1 MKLNTEF
8 MIEAFKASLLGIPVT
23 LAITAVSLMISIP
36 LALLMAVKKI
46 NSKGP
51 VSFLIN
57 GYVSIIRSTPMV
69 LQILLL
75 YSLLPSLLNY
85 LIRQVLKLDFN
96 IFKIP
101 AIYYAYAVFS
111 LNTTAILSEVFRSAF
126 LTVDKGQLEAGLS
139 VGLGKFRTYMR
150 IIIPQALVV
159 ALPTICNV
167 TVGLLKS
174 SSLAF
179 LMTVQDIT
187 AIAKLKAA
195 YAYNYIEAYSVIFI
209 LYIILCTMVQLIFK
223 YIEVQIHKRR

>member
-111 LNTTAILSEVFRSAF
+111 LNTTAIL
-126 LTVDKGQLEAGLS
+126 
-139 VGLGKFRTYMR
+139 
-150 IIIPQALVV
+150 
-159 ALPTICNV
+159 
-167 TVGLLKS
+167 
-174 SSLAF
+174 
-179 LMTVQDIT
+179 
-187 AIAKLKAA
+187 
-195 YAYNYIEAYSVIFI
+195 
-209 LYIILCTMVQLIFK
+209 
-223 YIEVQIHKRR
+223 

>member
-8 MIEAFKASLLGIPVT
+8 MIEAFKASLSGIPVT
-23 LAITAVSLMISIP
+23 LGITVVSLMISMP
-36 LALLMAVKKI
+36 LALMMAIKKI

-51 VSFLIN
+51 LSFLIN
-57 GYVSIIRSTPMV
+57 TYVSIVRSTPMV

-75 YSLLPSLLNY
+75 YSLLPSFLNFF
-85 LIRQVLKLDFN
+85 IKQVLKIDFN

-111 LNTTAILSEVFRSAF
+111 LNTTAILSEVFRSAL

-139 VGLGKFRTYMR
+139 VGLGKFLTYIR

-159 ALPTICNV
+159 ALPNICNV

-179 LMTVQDIT
+179 FMTVQDIT

-195 YAYNYIEAYSVIFI
+195 YAYNYIEAYSIIFI
-209 LYIILCTMVQLIFK
+209 LYIILCTVVQLIFK

>member
-8 MIEAFKASLLGIPVT
+8 MIEAFKASLSGIPVT
-23 LAITAVSLMISIP
+23 LGITVVSLMISMP
-36 LALLMAVKKI
+36 LALMMAIKKM

-51 VSFLIN
+51 LSFLIN
-57 GYVSIIRSTPMV
+57 TYVSIVRSTPMV

-75 YSLLPSLLNY
+75 YSLLPSFLNFF
-85 LIRQVLKLDFN
+85 IKQVLKIDFN

-111 LNTTAILSEVFRSAF
+111 LNTTAILSEVFRSAL

-139 VGLGKFRTYMR
+139 VGLSKFLTYIR

-159 ALPTICNV
+159 ALPNICNV

-179 LMTVQDIT
+179 FMTVQDIT

-195 YAYNYIEAYSVIFI
+195 YAYNYIEAYSIIFI
-209 LYIILCTMVQLIFK
+209 LYIILCTLVQLVFK

>member
-8 MIEAFKASLLGIPVT
+8 MIEAFKASLSGIPVT
-23 LAITAVSLMISIP
+23 LGITVVSLMISMP
-36 LALLMAVKKI
+36 LALIMAIKKI

-51 VSFLIN
+51 LSFLIN
-57 GYVSIIRSTPMV
+57 TYVSIVRSTPMV

-75 YSLLPSLLNY
+75 YSLLPSFLNFF
-85 LIRQVLKLDFN
+85 IKQVLKIDFN

-111 LNTTAILSEVFRSAF
+111 LNTTAILSEVFRSAL

-139 VGLGKFRTYMR
+139 VGLGKFLTYIR

-159 ALPTICNV
+159 ALPNICNV

-179 LMTVQDIT
+179 FMTVQDIT

-195 YAYNYIEAYSVIFI
+195 YAYNYIEAYLIIFI

>member
-8 MIEAFKASLLGIPVT
+8 MIEAFKASLSGIPVT
-23 LAITAVSLMISIP
+23 LGITVVSLMISMP
-36 LALLMAVKKI
+36 LALMMAIKKI

-51 VSFLIN
+51 LNFLIN
-57 GYVSIIRSTPMV
+57 TYVSIVRSTPMV

-75 YSLLPSLLNY
+75 YSLLPSFLNFF
-85 LIRQVLKLDFN
+85 IKQVLKIDFN

-111 LNTTAILSEVFRSAF
+111 LNTTAILSEVFRSAL

-139 VGLGKFRTYMR
+139 VGLSKFLTYIR

-159 ALPTICNV
+159 ALPNICNV

-179 LMTVQDIT
+179 FMTVQDIT

-195 YAYNYIEAYSVIFI
+195 YAYNYIEAYSIIFI
-209 LYIILCTMVQLIFK
+209 LYIILCTLVQLIFK

>member
-8 MIEAFKASLLGIPVT
+8 MIEAFKASLSGIPVT
-23 LAITAVSLMISIP
+23 LGITVVSLMISMP
-36 LALLMAVKKI
+36 LALMMAIKKI

-51 VSFLIN
+51 LSFLIN
-57 GYVSIIRSTPMV
+57 TYVSIVRSTPMV

-75 YSLLPSLLNY
+75 YSLLPSFLNFF
-85 LIRQVLKLDFN
+85 IKQVLKIDFN

-111 LNTTAILSEVFRSAF
+111 LNTTAILSEVFRSAL

-139 VGLGKFRTYMR
+139 IGLGKFLTYIR

-159 ALPTICNV
+159 ALPNICYV

-179 LMTVQDIT
+179 FMTVQDIT

-195 YAYNYIEAYSVIFI
+195 YAYNYIEAYSIIFI

>member
-111 LNTTAILSEVFRSAF
+111 LNTTAILSEVFRSAL

-159 ALPTICNV
+159 ALPNICNV

-209 LYIILCTMVQLIFK
+209 LYIILCTMVQRII
-223 YIEVQIHKRR
+223 YNIII

>member
-1 MKLNTEF
+1 
-8 MIEAFKASLLGIPVT
+8 MIEAFKASLSGIPVT
-23 LAITAVSLMISIP
+23 LGITVVSLMISMP
-36 LALLMAVKKI
+36 LALMMAIKKI

-51 VSFLIN
+51 LSFLIN
-57 GYVSIIRSTPMV
+57 TYISIIRSTPMV

-75 YSLLPSLLNY
+75 YSLLPSFLNFF
-85 LIRQVLKLDFN
+85 IKQVLKIDFN

-111 LNTTAILSEVFRSAF
+111 LNTTAILSEVFRSAL

-139 VGLGKFRTYMR
+139 IGLGKFLTYIR

-159 ALPTICNV
+159 ALPNICNV

-179 LMTVQDIT
+179 FMTVQDIT

-195 YAYNYIEAYSVIFI
+195 YAYNYIEAYSIIFI

>member
-8 MIEAFKASLLGIPVT
+8 MIEAFKASLSGIPVT
-23 LAITAVSLMISIP
+23 LGITVVSLMISMP
-36 LALLMAVKKI
+36 LALMMAIKKM

-51 VSFLIN
+51 LSFLIN
-57 GYVSIIRSTPMV
+57 TYVSIVRSTPMV

-75 YSLLPSLLNY
+75 YSLLPSFLNFF
-85 LIRQVLKLDFN
+85 IKQVLKIDFN

-111 LNTTAILSEVFRSAF
+111 LNTTAILSEVFRSAL

-139 VGLGKFRTYMR
+139 VGLSKFLTYIR

-159 ALPTICNV
+159 ALPNICNV

-179 LMTVQDIT
+179 FMTVQDIT

-195 YAYNYIEAYSVIFI
+195 YAYNYIEAYSIIFI
-209 LYIILCTMVQLIFK
+209 LYIILCTMVQLVFK

>member
-8 MIEAFKASLLGIPVT
+8 MIEAFKASLSGIPVT
-23 LAITAVSLMISIP
+23 LGITVVSLMISMP
-36 LALLMAVKKI
+36 LALMMAIKKI

-51 VSFLIN
+51 LSFLIN
-57 GYVSIIRSTPMV
+57 TYVSIVRSTPMV

-75 YSLLPSLLNY
+75 YSLLPSFLNFF
-85 LIRQVLKLDFN
+85 IKQVLKIDFN

-101 AIYYAYAVFS
+101 AIYYAYGVFS
-111 LNTTAILSEVFRSAF
+111 LNTTAILSEVFRSAL

-139 VGLGKFRTYMR
+139 VGLSKFLTYIR

-159 ALPTICNV
+159 ALPNICNV

-179 LMTVQDIT
+179 FMTVQDIT

-195 YAYNYIEAYSVIFI
+195 YAYNYIEAYSIIFI
-209 LYIILCTMVQLIFK
+209 LYIILCTLVQLIFK

>member
-8 MIEAFKASLLGIPVT
+8 MIEAFKASLSGIPVT
-23 LAITAVSLMISIP
+23 LGITVVSLMISMP
-36 LALLMAVKKI
+36 LALMMAIKKI

-51 VSFLIN
+51 LSFLIN
-57 GYVSIIRSTPMV
+57 TYISIIRSTPMV

-75 YSLLPSLLNY
+75 YSLLPSFLNFF
-85 LIRQVLKLDFN
+85 IKQVLKIDFN

-111 LNTTAILSEVFRSAF
+111 LNTTAILSEVFRSAL

-139 VGLGKFRTYMR
+139 IGLGKFLTYIR

-159 ALPTICNV
+159 ALPNICNV

-179 LMTVQDIT
+179 FMTVQDIT

-195 YAYNYIEAYSVIFI
+195 YAYNYIEAYSIIFI
-209 LYIILCTMVQLIFK
+209 LYIILCTMVQLVFK

>member
-8 MIEAFKASLLGIPVT
+8 MIEAFKASLSGIPITLGITV
-23 LAITAVSLMISIP
+23 VSLMISMP
-36 LALLMAVKKI
+36 LALMMAIKKI

-51 VSFLIN
+51 LSFLIN
-57 GYVSIIRSTPMV
+57 TYVSIVRSTPMV

-75 YSLLPSLLNY
+75 YSLLPSFLNFF
-85 LIRQVLKLDFN
+85 IKHVLKIDFN

-111 LNTTAILSEVFRSAF
+111 LNTTAILSEVFRSAL

-139 VGLGKFRTYMR
+139 IGLGKFLTYIR

-159 ALPTICNV
+159 ALPNICHV

-179 LMTVQDIT
+179 FMTVQDIT

-195 YAYNYIEAYSVIFI
+195 YAYNYIEAYSIIFI

>member
-8 MIEAFKASLLGIPVT
+8 MIEAFKASLSGIPVT
-23 LAITAVSLMISIP
+23 LGITVVSLMISMP
-36 LALLMAVKKI
+36 LALMMAIKKI

-51 VSFLIN
+51 LSFLIN
-57 GYVSIIRSTPMV
+57 TYISIIRSTPMV

-75 YSLLPSLLNY
+75 YSLLPSFLNFF
-85 LIRQVLKLDFN
+85 IKQVLKIDFN

-111 LNTTAILSEVFRSAF
+111 LNTTAILSEVFRSAL

-139 VGLGKFRTYMR
+139 IGLSKFLTYIR

-159 ALPTICNV
+159 ALPNICNV

-179 LMTVQDIT
+179 FMTVQDIT

-195 YAYNYIEAYSVIFI
+195 YAYNYIEAYSIIFI

>member
-8 MIEAFKASLLGIPVT
+8 MIEAFKASLSGIPVT
-23 LAITAVSLMISIP
+23 LGITVVSLMISMR
-36 LALLMAVKKI
+36 LALMMAIKKI

-51 VSFLIN
+51 LSFLIN
-57 GYVSIIRSTPMV
+57 TYISIIRSTPMV

-75 YSLLPSLLNY
+75 YSLLPSFLNFF
-85 LIRQVLKLDFN
+85 IKQVLKIDFN

-111 LNTTAILSEVFRSAF
+111 LNTTAILSEVFRSAL

-139 VGLGKFRTYMR
+139 IGLGKFLTYIR

-159 ALPTICNV
+159 ALPNICNV

-179 LMTVQDIT
+179 FMTVQDIT

-195 YAYNYIEAYSVIFI
+195 YAYNYIEAYSIIFI

>member
-8 MIEAFKASLLGIPVT
+8 MIEAFKASLSGIPVT
-23 LAITAVSLMISIP
+23 LGITVVSLMISMP
-36 LALLMAVKKI
+36 LALMMAIKKI

-51 VSFLIN
+51 LSFLIN
-57 GYVSIIRSTPMV
+57 TYISIIRSTPMV

-75 YSLLPSLLNY
+75 YSLLPSFLNFF
-85 LIRQVLKLDFN
+85 IKQVLKIDFN

-111 LNTTAILSEVFRSAF
+111 LNTTAILSEVFRSAL

-139 VGLGKFRTYMR
+139 VGLGKFLTYIR

-159 ALPTICNV
+159 ALPNICNV

-179 LMTVQDIT
+179 FMTVQDIT

-195 YAYNYIEAYSVIFI
+195 YAYNYIEAYSIIFI

>member
-46 NSKGP
+46 NSKDP

-111 LNTTAILSEVFRSAF
+111 LNTTAILSEVFRSAL

-159 ALPTICNV
+159 ALPNICNV

>member
-8 MIEAFKASLLGIPVT
+8 MIEAFKASLSGIPVT
-23 LAITAVSLMISIP
+23 LGITVVSLMISMP
-36 LALLMAVKKI
+36 LALMMAIKKI

-51 VSFLIN
+51 LSFLIN
-57 GYVSIIRSTPMV
+57 TYVSIVRSTPMV

-75 YSLLPSLLNY
+75 YSLLPSFLNFF
-85 LIRQVLKLDFN
+85 IKQVLRIDFN

-111 LNTTAILSEVFRSAF
+111 LNTTAILSEVFRSAL

-139 VGLGKFRTYMR
+139 VGLGKFLTYIR

-159 ALPTICNV
+159 ALPNICNV

-179 LMTVQDIT
+179 FMTVQDIT

-195 YAYNYIEAYSVIFI
+195 YAYNYIEAYSIIFI

>member
-51 VSFLIN
+51 VN

-111 LNTTAILSEVFRSAF
+111 LNTTAILSEVFRSAL

-159 ALPTICNV
+159 ALPNICNV

>member
-8 MIEAFKASLLGIPVT
+8 MIEAFKASLSGIPVT
-23 LAITAVSLMISIP
+23 LGITVVSLMISMP
-36 LALLMAVKKI
+36 VALMMAIKKI

-51 VSFLIN
+51 LSFLIN
-57 GYVSIIRSTPMV
+57 AYVSVVRSTPMV

-75 YSLLPSLLNY
+75 YSLLPSFLNFF
-85 LIRQVLKLDFN
+85 IKQVLKIDFN

-111 LNTTAILSEVFRSAF
+111 LNTTAILSEVFRSAL

-139 VGLGKFRTYMR
+139 IGLGKFLTYIR

-159 ALPTICNV
+159 ALPNICNV

-179 LMTVQDIT
+179 FMTVQDIT

-195 YAYNYIEAYSVIFI
+195 YAYNYIEAYSIIFI
-209 LYIILCTMVQLIFK
+209 LYIILCTLVQLIFK

>member
-8 MIEAFKASLLGIPVT
+8 MIEAFKASLSGIPVT
-23 LAITAVSLMISIP
+23 LGITVVSLMISMP
-36 LALLMAVKKI
+36 LALMMAIKKI

-51 VSFLIN
+51 LSFLIN
-57 GYVSIIRSTPMV
+57 TYISIIRSTPMV

-75 YSLLPSLLNY
+75 YSLLPSFLNFF
-85 LIRQVLKLDFN
+85 IKQVLKIDFN

-111 LNTTAILSEVFRSAF
+111 LNTTAILSEVFRSAL

-139 VGLGKFRTYMR
+139 VGLSKFLTYIR

-159 ALPTICNV
+159 ALPNICNV

-179 LMTVQDIT
+179 FMTVQDIT

-195 YAYNYIEAYSVIFI
+195 YAYNYIEAYSIIFI

>member
-8 MIEAFKASLLGIPVT
+8 MIEAFKASLSGIPVT
-23 LAITAVSLMISIP
+23 LGITVVSLMVSMP
-36 LALLMAVKKI
+36 LALMMAIKKI

-51 VSFLIN
+51 LSFLIN
-57 GYVSIIRSTPMV
+57 TYVSIVRSTPMV

-75 YSLLPSLLNY
+75 YSLLPSFLNFF
-85 LIRQVLKLDFN
+85 IKQVLKLDFN

-111 LNTTAILSEVFRSAF
+111 LNTTAILSEVFRSAL

-139 VGLGKFRTYMR
+139 VGLSKFLTYIR

-159 ALPTICNV
+159 ALPNICNV

-195 YAYNYIEAYSVIFI
+195 YAYNYIEAYSIIFI
-209 LYIILCTMVQLIFK
+209 LYIILCTIVQLIFK

>member
-8 MIEAFKASLLGIPVT
+8 MIEAFKASLSGIPVT
-23 LAITAVSLMISIP
+23 LGITVVSLMVSMP
-36 LALLMAVKKI
+36 LALMMAIKKI
-46 NSKGP
+46 NLKGP
-51 VSFLIN
+51 LSFLIN
-57 GYVSIIRSTPMV
+57 TYVSIVRSTPMV

-75 YSLLPSLLNY
+75 YSLLPSFLNFF
-85 LIRQVLKLDFN
+85 IKQVLKIDFN

-111 LNTTAILSEVFRSAF
+111 LNTTAILSEVFRSAL

-139 VGLGKFRTYMR
+139 VGLGKFLTYIR

-159 ALPTICNV
+159 ALPNICNV

-179 LMTVQDIT
+179 FMTVQDIT

-195 YAYNYIEAYSVIFI
+195 YAYNYIEAYSIIFI
-209 LYIILCTMVQLIFK
+209 LYIILCTVVQLIFK

>member
-8 MIEAFKASLLGIPVT
+8 MIEAFKASLSGIPVT
-23 LAITAVSLMISIP
+23 LGITVVSLMISIP
-36 LALLMAVKKI
+36 LALMMAIKKI

-51 VSFLIN
+51 LSFLIN
-57 GYVSIIRSTPMV
+57 TYISIIRSTPMV

-75 YSLLPSLLNY
+75 YSLLPSFLNFF
-85 LIRQVLKLDFN
+85 IKQVLKIDFN

-111 LNTTAILSEVFRSAF
+111 LNTTAILSEVFRSAL

-139 VGLGKFRTYMR
+139 IGLGKFLTYIR

-159 ALPTICNV
+159 ALPNICNV

-179 LMTVQDIT
+179 FMTVQDIT

-195 YAYNYIEAYSVIFI
+195 YAYNYIEAYSIIFI

>member
-8 MIEAFKASLLGIPVT
+8 MIEAFKASLSGIPVT
-23 LAITAVSLMISIP
+23 LGITVVSLMISMP
-36 LALLMAVKKI
+36 LALMMAIKKI

-51 VSFLIN
+51 LSFLIN
-57 GYVSIIRSTPMV
+57 TYVSIVRSTPMV

-75 YSLLPSLLNY
+75 YSLLPSFLNFF
-85 LIRQVLKLDFN
+85 IKQVLKIDFN

-111 LNTTAILSEVFRSAF
+111 LNTTAILSEVFRSAL

-139 VGLGKFRTYMR
+139 IGLGKFLTYIR

-159 ALPTICNV
+159 ALPNICNV

-179 LMTVQDIT
+179 FMTVQDIT

-195 YAYNYIEAYSVIFI
+195 YAYNYIEAYSIIFI
-209 LYIILCTMVQLIFK
+209 LYIILCTLVQLIFK

>member
-1 MKLNTEF
+1 
-8 MIEAFKASLLGIPVT
+8 MIEAFKASLSGIPVT
-23 LAITAVSLMISIP
+23 LGITVVSLMISMP
-36 LALLMAVKKI
+36 LALMMAIKKI

-51 VSFLIN
+51 LSFLIN
-57 GYVSIIRSTPMV
+57 TYVSIVRSTPMV

-75 YSLLPSLLNY
+75 YSLLPSFLNFF
-85 LIRQVLKLDFN
+85 IKQVLKIDFN

-111 LNTTAILSEVFRSAF
+111 LNTTAILSEVFRSAL

-139 VGLGKFRTYMR
+139 IGLGKFLTYIR

-159 ALPTICNV
+159 ALPNICNV

-179 LMTVQDIT
+179 FMTVQDIT

-195 YAYNYIEAYSVIFI
+195 YAYNYIEAYSIIFI

>member
-8 MIEAFKASLLGIPVT
+8 MIEAFKASLSGIPVT
-23 LAITAVSLMISIP
+23 LGITVVSLMISMP
-36 LALLMAVKKI
+36 LALMMAIKKI

-51 VSFLIN
+51 LSFLIN
-57 GYVSIIRSTPMV
+57 TYVSIVRSTPMV

-75 YSLLPSLLNY
+75 YSLLPSFLNFF
-85 LIRQVLKLDFN
+85 IKQVLKIDFN

-111 LNTTAILSEVFRSAF
+111 LNTTAILSEVFRSAL

-139 VGLGKFRTYMR
+139 IGLGKFLTYIR

-159 ALPTICNV
+159 ALPNICNV

-179 LMTVQDIT
+179 FMTVQDIT

-195 YAYNYIEAYSVIFI
+195 YAYNYIEAYSIIFI

>member
-8 MIEAFKASLLGIPVT
+8 MIEAFKASLSGIPVT
-23 LAITAVSLMISIP
+23 LGITVVSLMVSMP
-36 LALLMAVKKI
+36 LALMMAIKKI

-51 VSFLIN
+51 LSFLIN
-57 GYVSIIRSTPMV
+57 TYVSIVRSTPMV

-75 YSLLPSLLNY
+75 YSLLPSFLNFF
-85 LIRQVLKLDFN
+85 IKQVLKIDFN

-111 LNTTAILSEVFRSAF
+111 LNTTAILSEVFRSAL

-139 VGLGKFRTYMR
+139 VGLSKFLTYIR

-159 ALPTICNV
+159 ALPNICNV

-195 YAYNYIEAYSVIFI
+195 YAYNYIEAYSIIFI
-209 LYIILCTMVQLIFK
+209 LYIILCTIVQLIFK

>member
-8 MIEAFKASLLGIPVT
+8 MIEAFKASLSGIPVT
-23 LAITAVSLMISIP
+23 LGITVVSLMISMP
-36 LALLMAVKKI
+36 LALMMAIKKI

-51 VSFLIN
+51 LSFLIN
-57 GYVSIIRSTPMV
+57 TYVSIVRSTPMV

-75 YSLLPSLLNY
+75 YSLLPSFLNFF
-85 LIRQVLKLDFN
+85 IKQVLKIDFN

-111 LNTTAILSEVFRSAF
+111 LNTTAILSEVFRSAL

-139 VGLGKFRTYMR
+139 VGLSKFLTYIR

-159 ALPTICNV
+159 ALPNICNV

-179 LMTVQDIT
+179 FMTVQDIT
-187 AIAKLKAA
+187 AIAKLKAS
-195 YAYNYIEAYSVIFI
+195 YAYNYIEAYSIIFI
-209 LYIILCTMVQLIFK
+209 LYIILCTMIQLVFK

>member
-8 MIEAFKASLLGIPVT
+8 MIEAFKASLSGIPVT
-23 LAITAVSLMISIP
+23 LGITAVSLMISMP
-36 LALLMAVKKI
+36 LALMMAIKKI

-51 VSFLIN
+51 LSFLIN
-57 GYVSIIRSTPMV
+57 TYVSIVRSTPMV

-75 YSLLPSLLNY
+75 YSLLPSFLNFF
-85 LIRQVLKLDFN
+85 IKQVLKIDFN

-111 LNTTAILSEVFRSAF
+111 LNTTAILSEVFRSAL

-139 VGLGKFRTYMR
+139 IGLGKFLTYIR

-159 ALPTICNV
+159 ALPNICNV

-179 LMTVQDIT
+179 FMTVQDIT

-195 YAYNYIEAYSVIFI
+195 YAYNYIEAYSIIFI

>member
-8 MIEAFKASLLGIPVT
+8 MIEAFKASLSGIPVT
-23 LAITAVSLMISIP
+23 LGITVVSLMVSMP
-36 LALLMAVKKI
+36 LALMMAIKKI

-51 VSFLIN
+51 LSFLIN
-57 GYVSIIRSTPMV
+57 TYISIIRSTPMV

-75 YSLLPSLLNY
+75 YSLLPSFLNFF
-85 LIRQVLKLDFN
+85 IKQVLKIDFN

-111 LNTTAILSEVFRSAF
+111 LNTTAILSEVFRSAL

-139 VGLGKFRTYMR
+139 VGLGKFLTYIR

-159 ALPTICNV
+159 ALPNICNV

-179 LMTVQDIT
+179 FMTVQDIT

-195 YAYNYIEAYSVIFI
+195 YAYNYIEAYSIIFI

>member
-8 MIEAFKASLLGIPVT
+8 MIEAFKASLSGIPVT
-23 LAITAVSLMISIP
+23 LGITVVSLMISMP
-36 LALLMAVKKI
+36 LALMMAIKKI

-51 VSFLIN
+51 LSFLIN
-57 GYVSIIRSTPMV
+57 TYVSIVRSTPMV

-75 YSLLPSLLNY
+75 YSLLPSFLNFF
-85 LIRQVLKLDFN
+85 IKQVLKIDFN

-101 AIYYAYAVFS
+101 PIYYAYAVFS
-111 LNTTAILSEVFRSAF
+111 LNTTAILSEVFRSAL

-139 VGLGKFRTYMR
+139 VGLSKFLTYIR

-159 ALPTICNV
+159 ALPNICNV

-179 LMTVQDIT
+179 FMTVQDIT

-195 YAYNYIEAYSVIFI
+195 YAYNYIEAYSIIFI

>member
-1 MKLNTEF
+1 
-8 MIEAFKASLLGIPVT
+8 MIEAFKASLSGIPVT
-23 LAITAVSLMISIP
+23 LGITVVSLMISMP
-36 LALLMAVKKI
+36 LALLMAIKKI

-51 VSFLIN
+51 LSFLIN
-57 GYVSIIRSTPMV
+57 TYVSIVRSTPMV

-75 YSLLPSLLNY
+75 YSLLPSFLNFF
-85 LIRQVLKLDFN
+85 IKQVLKIDFN

-111 LNTTAILSEVFRSAF
+111 LNTTAILSEVFRSAL

-139 VGLGKFRTYMR
+139 IGLGKFLTYIR

-159 ALPTICNV
+159 ALPNICNV

-179 LMTVQDIT
+179 FMTVQDIT

-195 YAYNYIEAYSVIFI
+195 YAYNYIEAYSIIFI

>member
-8 MIEAFKASLLGIPVT
+8 MIEAFKASLSGIPVT
-23 LAITAVSLMISIP
+23 LGITVVSLMISMP
-36 LALLMAVKKI
+36 LALMMAIKKI

-51 VSFLIN
+51 LSFLIN
-57 GYVSIIRSTPMV
+57 TYVSIVRSTPMV

-75 YSLLPSLLNY
+75 YSLLPSFLNFF
-85 LIRQVLKLDFN
+85 IKQVLKIDFN

-111 LNTTAILSEVFRSAF
+111 LNTTAILSEVFRSAL

-139 VGLGKFRTYMR
+139 IGLGKFLTYIR

-159 ALPTICNV
+159 ALPNICNV

-179 LMTVQDIT
+179 FMTVQDIT

-195 YAYNYIEAYSVIFI
+195 YAYNYIEAYSIIFI

-223 YIEVQIHKRR
+223 YIEVHIHKRR

>member
-159 ALPTICNV
+159 ALPNICNV

-179 LMTVQDIT
+179 FMTVQDIT

>member
-8 MIEAFKASLLGIPVT
+8 IIEAFKASLLGIPVT

-111 LNTTAILSEVFRSAF
+111 LNTTAILSEVFRSAL

-159 ALPTICNV
+159 ALPNICNV

-223 YIEVQIHKRR
+223 YIEVQIYKRR

>member
-8 MIEAFKASLLGIPVT
+8 MIEAFKASLSGIPVT
-23 LAITAVSLMISIP
+23 LGITVVSLMISMP
-36 LALLMAVKKI
+36 LALMMAIKKI

-51 VSFLIN
+51 LSFLIN
-57 GYVSIIRSTPMV
+57 TYVSIVRSTPMV

-75 YSLLPSLLNY
+75 YSLLPSFLNFF
-85 LIRQVLKLDFN
+85 IKQVLKIDFN

-111 LNTTAILSEVFRSAF
+111 LNTTAILSEVFRSALF
-126 LTVDKGQLEAGLS
+126 TVDKGQLEAGLS
-139 VGLGKFRTYMR
+139 IGLGKFLTYIR

-159 ALPTICNV
+159 ALPNICNV

-179 LMTVQDIT
+179 FMTVQDIT

-195 YAYNYIEAYSVIFI
+195 YAYNYIEAYSIIFI

>member
-8 MIEAFKASLLGIPVT
+8 MIEAFKASLSGIPVT
-23 LAITAVSLMISIP
+23 LGITVVSLMISMP
-36 LALLMAVKKI
+36 LALMMAIKKI

-51 VSFLIN
+51 LSFLIN
-57 GYVSIIRSTPMV
+57 TYVSIVRSTPMV

-75 YSLLPSLLNY
+75 YSLLPSFLNFF
-85 LIRQVLKLDFN
+85 IKQVLKIDFN

-111 LNTTAILSEVFRSAF
+111 LNTTAILSEVFRSAL

-139 VGLGKFRTYMR
+139 VGLSKFLTYIR

-159 ALPTICNV
+159 ALPNICNV

-179 LMTVQDIT
+179 FMTVQDIT

-195 YAYNYIEAYSVIFI
+195 YAYNYIEAYSIIFI
-209 LYIILCTMVQLIFK
+209 LYIILCTMVQLVLK

>member
-111 LNTTAILSEVFRSAF
+111 LNTTAILSEVFRSAL

-159 ALPTICNV
+159 ALPNICNV